1 MELEQVNNDTENDVM
16 DTVNELDSCED
27 ENFVIALDEK
37 MDDLASL
44 LVEKILADSRF
55 DKVLGSLQETS
66 NRTESRRSTK
76 EERNYPSK
84 PATGLLAFLF
94 SSLKKSLN

>member
-44 LVEKILADSRF
+44 LVEKILSDTRF
-55 DKVLGSLQETS
+55 DKVL
-66 NRTESRRSTK
+66 
-76 EERNYPSK
+76 
-84 PATGLLAFLF
+84 A
-94 SSLKKSLN
+94 SLKETRHRS